1 MAASDPTLSDKF
13 AGLPQD
19 EHPSAWK
26 SCWETSCHPWT
37 RPGPSLALSDLLL
50 QRPDL
55 VPPSQE
61 ADGRGNPIRGTDG
74 AVLKQTALVPGCGLG
89 RDVLLLSRLGYDV
102 VGLDV
107 SESACEAARK
117 NEKNEE
123 DWPIEGLDEDVERGS
138 TRFLSADFFDDAWS
152 EGLGTDGSGK
162 FDLIFDYTV
171 SCHLPLLPP
180 FSPSFFLFPFKR
192 ESVRLTRRSQPPE
205 KFLCALPP
213 PRRPQW
219 AARVASLLAPHGR
232 LVCLE
237 FPSGKA
243 LSEGGPPWG
252 VSPELYEALLA
263 APGDE
268 VAYGEGGQVVDVP
281 SAKPRDAG
289 LHRLSLLKPPRTHR
303 AGTDD
308 DGSVRDF
315 VSVWCR

>member
-1 MAASDPTLSDKF
+1 MATSDPTLSDRF
-13 AGLPQD
+13 AGLPQE

-61 ADGRGNPIRGTDG
+61 VDGRGNPIRGTDG
-74 AVLKQTALVPGCGLG
+74 AVVKRTALVPGCGLG

-107 SESACEAARK
+107 SESACEAARE
-117 NEKNEE
+117 NEKRQNEEE
-123 DWPIEGLDEDVERGS
+123 DWPIEGLDKDAERGS
-138 TRFLSADFFDDAWS
+138 TRFLAADFFDEAWS

-162 FDLIFDYTV
+162 FDLIFDYT
-171 SCHLPLLPP
+171 
-180 FSPSFFLFPFKR
+180 
-192 ESVRLTRRSQPPE
+192 
-205 KFLCALPP
+205 FLCALPP
-213 PRRPQW
+213 SRRPQW
-219 AARVASLLAPHGR
+219 AARIASLLAPHGR

-243 LSEGGPPWG
+243 PSEGGPPWG

-268 VAYGEGGQVVDVP
+268 VAYGDG
-281 SAKPRDAG
+281 G